1 MTAGASNCGTF
12 ERKNVSIHS
21 KKMEISFQV
30 LIPMVNQFPLNFK
43 EGRLYAGSGDGCL
56 TTYDINMRKYH
67 TISDSLDDDI
77 LSVLVMDNGQSICC
91 GTTNGNISIFST
103 RNIWETSNS
112 FKCEFGSM
120 DCLLFIDENHFIG
133 GSSNGEIH
141 SFKMNPKRFLQKFA
155 EHGFESSISKL
166 SNSHDGKFISSCGED
181 YVMFWNA
188 ALLFQ
193 MEDEE
198 EEKEENEPPKK
209 KIRTNSVRNNFFHGF
224 KE

>member
-1 MTAGASNCGTF
+1 MMLDASNFGTF
-12 ERKNVSIHS
+12 ERKNVSIHY
-21 KKMEISFQV
+21 KKMGILFHL
-30 LIPMVNQFPLNFK
+30 LILMVSQDPFNFPD
-43 EGRLYAGSGDGCL
+43 GRLYAGSGDGCL

-67 TISDSLDDDI
+67 TISDSLEDDI

-91 GTTNGNISIFST
+91 GTTNGKISIFNT
-103 RNIWETSNS
+103 RNIWETNDAYV
-112 FKCEFGSM
+112 CEFGSM
-120 DCLLFIDENHFIG
+120 DCLLYIDENHFIA

-141 SFKMNPKRFLQKFA
+141 SFKLKPKRFLQKFA

-166 SNSHDGKFISSCGED
+166 SHSHDGKFISSCGED
-181 YVMFWNA
+181 FVMFWNS

-193 MEDEE
+193 VEE
-198 EEKEENEPPKK
+198 EEKIENEPPKK